1 VLKKKHKKMKISR
14 KLLKQIILEELQ
26 KEMCGCQEDHGEILV
41 AYDVSGK
48 EVMRSNAFKE
58 GSEEALQLQ
67 KLVPVLQAQDLQVK
81 IIPAPHDHPMAV
93 SVDDPPQIK
102 VY

>member
-1 VLKKKHKKMKISR
+1 MKINR

-26 KEMCGCQEDHGEILV
+26 EMCGCQEGHGEILV
-41 AYDVSGK
+41 AYDATGK

-58 GSEEALQLQ
+58 GTEEALQLQ
-67 KLVPVLQAQDLQVK
+67 ALVPVLQAQDLQVE

-93 SVDDPPQIK
+93 SVDDAPEEKIH
-102 VY
+102 